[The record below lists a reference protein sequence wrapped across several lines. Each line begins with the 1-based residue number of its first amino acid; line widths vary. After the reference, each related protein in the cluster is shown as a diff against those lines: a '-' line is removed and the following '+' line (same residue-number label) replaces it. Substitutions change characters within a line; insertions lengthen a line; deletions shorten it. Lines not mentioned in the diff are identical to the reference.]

1 MPVRDRRTHPDLGR
15 RGSLAVWDHLSGC
28 GDGRVRRPHDLRPAR
43 RDHGGDGRGIHGRP
57 GAERGADAVS
67 RIAGLGQGPLRV
79 AVAGAGYISQF
90 HLAGWRDTPGV
101 ELVAVC
107 DPAAEKAK
115 ARAAQFGVAAVYAD
129 FAQMLD
135 RERLDAV
142 DIATPVQTHGALV
155 RLA

>member
-1 MPVRDRRTHPDLGR
+1 
-15 RGSLAVWDHLSGC
+15 
-28 GDGRVRRPHDLRPAR
+28 
-43 RDHGGDGRGIHGRP
+43 
-57 GAERGADAVS
+57 
-67 RIAGLGQGPLRV
+67 V

-155 RLA
+155 RLAADRGVHAMVQKPMTPTLAEAEALVREVGDRIRFMVHENFRFRPHYTAVREWIAAGRVGEIRHARLTVGS